1 MRKCKQADQMPFN
14 FLESQKFSQRKARS
28 DFDKG
33 KPAYNSLLFEGGFPQ
48 VY

>member
-1 MRKCKQADQMPFN
+1 MRKCEQANQMPFN
-14 FLESQKFSQRKARS
+14 FLESQKFSQRNARS

-33 KPAYNSLLFEGGFPQ
+33 KPAYNPLLFEGSFSK